1 MMANSTLVTEF
12 ILQVFAKT
20 WELRILLSILFLL
33 VYLGS
38 LLGNLIIIIAT
49 TVDHTL
55 NTPMYFFLRNLS
67 ILDMGYV
74 SVTVPNACIN
84 SLTGH
89 RNISVAG
96 CAAQIFLFLF
106 CACVEIQ
113 FLTIMAQDRYVAI
126 CKPLLY
132 PMIMNHQFCVRMT
145 LASLLSSIVLAS
157 VHTFKTFQLSF
168 CHSNVV
174 PQFFCDM
181 PSLLRL
187 SCSDTFNNKLLLLL
201 TAIGLSGS
209 CFIFIAISYVCIL
222 STVLKVPVKG
232 ERGKAFS
239 TCVPHIIVVS
249 VFFSSAAYV
258 YLRPPVVTLE
268 VVQEM
273 TLSVFYTVVPPFLNP
288 IIYSLRN
295 KQIMEAVKKVIL
307 RITFIFEYKR
317 KFLSEFSKERELTK

>member
-12 ILQVFAKT
+12 LLQVFAKT
-20 WELRILLSILFLL
+20 WELRILLSVLFLL

-38 LLGNLIIIIAT
+38 LLGNLIIIISIT
-49 TVDHTL
+49 IDHTL
-55 NTPMYFFLRNLS
+55 NIPMYFFLRNLS

-84 SLTGH
+84 SLTDH
-89 RNISVAG
+89 RNITVAG
-96 CAAQIFLFLF
+96 CATQIFLFFF

-132 PMIMNHQFCVRMT
+132 PMIMNHQFCVQIT
-145 LASLLSSIVLAS
+145 LASLLSSLVLAS

-174 PQFFCDM
+174 PQFFCDI
-181 PSLLRL
+181 PPLLSL

-209 CFIFIAISYVCIL
+209 CFAFIAISYIHIL
-222 STVLKVPVKG
+222 STVLKVPVKE

-249 VFFSSAAYV
+249 VFFISAAYV
-258 YLRPPVVTLE
+258 YLKPPVVTLE

-295 KQIMEAVKKVIL
+295 KQINKAVKKVML
-307 RITFIFEYKR
+307 RITLVFEYKR
-317 KFLSEFSKERELTK
+317 NEYLSEFSKGRD